1 MNSDEYWKMLV
12 ERVYHQQEELVGIEE
27 TYYRLS
33 CIYGETMV
41 DGIQSYFERRVQ
53 EYQKD
58 MTTLV
63 DHGFKPVADEY
74 ANAKSIMFGQNDLTP
89 ESVDEFYDRMCEDE
103 DLDNRIDQQLGPV
116 YDRLI
121 EQLEDLN
128 EYIYQFGI
136 KHQLYSE

>member
-1 MNSDEYWKMLV
+1 MDSDEYWKSLV
-12 ERVYHQQEELVGIEE
+12 ERVYHQHETLVGVEE

-41 DGIQSYFERRVQ
+41 DGVQSYFERRVQ

-58 MTTLV
+58 MTSLV
-63 DHGFKPVADEY
+63 EHGFQPIADEY
-74 ANAKSIMFGQNDLTP
+74 NAAKSIMFGPDDLTT
-89 ESVDEFYDRMCEDE
+89 ESVDELIDRMCEDE
-103 DLDNRIDQQLGPV
+103 DLDSRIDQQLGPV
-116 YDRLI
+116 YDRLT

-136 KHQLYSE
+136 RHQLYLE